1 MGVKEGISLQR
12 ILKTSAAALF
22 SAVISGCAVPIVGGL
37 TLGEVSTG
45 ASLASTGLTGKSLGD
60 QALGA
65 VTGEDCS
72 VMEGVMRDDRHI
84 CETPGSP
91 ATQKDFKGILG

>member
-1 MGVKEGISLQR
+1 MHR
-12 ILKTSAAALF
+12 IFRTSAAALL
-22 SAVISGCAVPIVGGL
+22 AAALSGCAAPIIGGL
-37 TLGEVSTG
+37 TLNTLSWISTG
-45 ASLASTGLTGKSLGD
+45 ASLVSTGLTGKSLGD
-60 QALGA
+60 QALGV

-72 VMEGVMRDDRHI
+72 LMEGALRSDRHI

>member
-1 MGVKEGISLQR
+1 MRRFVR
-12 ILKTSAAALF
+12 TSAAALF
-22 SAVISGCAVPIVGGL
+22 SAVMSGCAVPIVGGL
-37 TLGEVSTG
+37 TLSEMSTG
-45 ASLASTGLTGKSLGD
+45 ASLVSTGLTGKSLGD

-65 VTGEDCS
+65 VTGDDCS
-72 VMEGVMRDDRHI
+72 MMEGVVRADRHI